1 MQPITEPRFFV
12 AAVLLLAAAC
22 SRAPHSSLSD
32 LAAKLPAHSIV
43 LAGADLDKL
52 RTSPL
57 FSKLPEA
64 FRQGSYV
71 LAGYTGTELV
81 TATRSGGR
89 VEVSGTPGQGA
100 PADLVA
106 HASEAPLWIVARG
119 SATLPLSGNLANV
132 NRLLHQTEFTV
143 VAARPVGDGF
153 ELRAEGICRGD
164 AEAEHLEGNVRA
176 IGSLMR
182 FPMEVTREGSTVGV
196 RATVSADQLAKLF

>member
-1 MQPITEPRFFV
+1 MQLVTEPRFYV
-12 AAVLLLAAAC
+12 AAVLFLAAAC
-22 SRAPHSSLSD
+22 SRAPQAPMAD
-32 LAAKLPAHSIV
+32 LAAKLPADSIV

-81 TATRSGGR
+81 TATRSGSR
-89 VEVSGTPGQGA
+89 LEVSGTAGPGA
-100 PADLVA
+100 PPDLIA
-106 HASEAPLWIVARG
+106 HASDAPLWVVARG
-119 SATLPLSGNLANV
+119 STTLPLSGNLANV

-143 VAARPVGDGF
+143 VAARPAGDAF
-153 ELRAEGICRGD
+153 ELRAEGICRGEAD
-164 AEAEHLEGNVRA
+164 AEHLEGNVRA

-182 FPMEVTREGSTVGV
+182 FPMEVTREGSVVRV
-196 RATVSADQLAKLF
+196 RATVSAEQLGKIF

>member
-1 MQPITEPRFFV
+1 MQLITEPRFFL
-12 AAVLLLAAAC
+12 AGMLLLAAAC
-22 SRAPHSSLSD
+22 SRTAQSPLAD
-32 LAAKLPAHSIV
+32 LAAKLPSDSIV
-43 LAGADLDKL
+43 IAGGDLDKL

-57 FSKLPEA
+57 FSKLPET

-71 LAGYTGTELV
+71 LAGYTGSELV

-89 VEVSGTPGQGA
+89 VEVSGPAGQGA
-100 PADLVA
+100 PSDLLA
-106 HASEAPLWIVARG
+106 HASDAPLWVVARG

-132 NRLLHQTEFTV
+132 NRLLHQTEFMV
-143 VAARPVGDGF
+143 VTARPAGDGF

-182 FPMEVTREGSTVGV
+182 FPMELTREGAVV
-196 RATVSADQLAKLF
+196 RVSAKVSAEQIGKVF